1 MLRLLSADR
10 LGDHPR
16 LAEEMFRHR
25 AAQFRDRLGWD
36 VRVDATGR
44 ERDAYDDLDP
54 LYLIWQ
60 RADGGHGGSFRL
72 MPTVGRCMLNE
83 HFADL
88 AGRIASP
95 FIWEVTRFCLAPGA
109 EGRVAAAL
117 MLGGGAVMR
126 AAGLDHLLG
135 VFDARMERIYTR
147 IGAAPEVLGRHGTGR
162 DRIGVGLWRLT
173 PQAETRVA
181 ARAGLSSD
189 LVARWIAR
197 DFDAAPAPVPV
208 RSARACGMAPLAA
221 RPRVPAGRAEASW
234 P

>member
-10 LGDHPR
+10 LDAHPR
-16 LAEEMFRHR
+16 LAREMFHHR
-25 AAQFRDRLGWD
+25 ALQFRDRLGWD
-36 VRVDATGR
+36 VTVDATGR
-44 ERDAYDDLDP
+44 ERDAYDALDP

-60 RADGGHGGSFRL
+60 GADGGHGGSFRL
-72 MPTVGRCMLNE
+72 MPTVGRCMTNE
-83 HFADL
+83 HFAGL

-135 VFDARMERIYTR
+135 VFDARMERIYAR
-147 IGAAPEVLGRHGTGR
+147 IGAAPEVLGRQGSGR

-173 PQAETRVA
+173 PEAEARVA
-181 ARAGLSSD
+181 ARAGLSPD

-197 DFDAAPAPVPV
+197 DFDAAPAPVLA
-208 RSARACGMAPLAA
+208 RSA
-221 RPRVPAGRAEASW
+221 
-234 P
+234 